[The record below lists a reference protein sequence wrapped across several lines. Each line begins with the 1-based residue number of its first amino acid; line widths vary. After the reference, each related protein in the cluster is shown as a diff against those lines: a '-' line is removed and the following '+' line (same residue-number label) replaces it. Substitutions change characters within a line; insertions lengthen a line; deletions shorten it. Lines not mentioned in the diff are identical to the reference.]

1 MSKRVV
7 IITGAAGGLGADMAH
22 HFCQSGHAV
31 ACVGRSSARLHALA
45 KELTDAG
52 HDAIA
57 VECDLAIPTQIEA
70 MAETVAQAFGGI
82 DVLVNNAA
90 TYKLRPWLEISAEE
104 FDHIISV
111 NQRGCFLT
119 AKACFPYLK
128 KSGTGRVVNI
138 VSNTLFTGWEG
149 LMSYVSSKGGI
160 IGLTRTLAREIG
172 KEGVTVN
179 AVAPGAIPTK
189 AEEHHPDQDEF
200 NKKILDFQSMK
211 VRGTPGDISRAVA
224 YFADEGSGFVTGQ
237 TLIVDGGGA
246 MI

>member
-1 MSKRVV
+1 
-7 IITGAAGGLGADMAH
+7 
-22 HFCQSGHAV
+22 
-31 ACVGRSSARLHALA
+31 
-45 KELTDAG
+45 
-52 HDAIA
+52 
-57 VECDLAIPTQIEA
+57 
-70 MAETVAQAFGGI
+70 
-82 DVLVNNAA
+82 
-90 TYKLRPWLEISAEE
+90 
-104 FDHIISV
+104 
-111 NQRGCFLT
+111 
-119 AKACFPYLK
+119 
-128 KSGTGRVVNI
+128 
-138 VSNTLFTGWEG
+138 
-149 LMSYVSSKGGI
+149 MSYVSSKGGI